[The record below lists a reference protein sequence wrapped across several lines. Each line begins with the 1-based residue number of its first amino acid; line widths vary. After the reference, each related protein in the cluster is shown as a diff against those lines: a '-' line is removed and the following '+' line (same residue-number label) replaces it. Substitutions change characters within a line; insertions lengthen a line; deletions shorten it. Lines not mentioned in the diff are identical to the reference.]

1 VTELLRN
8 LAGRLR
14 AVVANRRASPRRA
27 ARLPCIVSFHD
38 PRASEKSRRPPTL
51 QAHTRDLSATGVAI
65 VAPAIRIN
73 DRYLTDSTLL
83 LRLEH
88 PAGLMEMVVQSV
100 RYERLAPEGEEG
112 GGEEGYLVGVRIVEM
127 REEDRASYEAH
138 LRGLE

>member
-1 VTELLRN
+1 MTELLRN

-27 ARLPCIVSFHD
+27 ARLPCLVSFHE
-38 PRASEKSRRPPTL
+38 PRASDQARRPPTL
-51 QAHTRDLSATGVAI
+51 EARTRDLSATGVALI
-65 VAPAIRIN
+65 TPTIRIN

-83 LRLEH
+83 LRLEAQ
-88 PAGLMEMVVQSV
+88 AGTIEMIVKSV
-100 RYERLAPEGEEG
+100 RYERLAPEGEGE

-127 REEDRASYEAH
+127 KEEDRARYEAH

>member
-14 AVVANRRASPRRA
+14 AVVANRRASPRLA
-27 ARLPCIVSFHD
+27 ARLPCLVSLHE
-38 PRASEKSRRPPTL
+38 PRAKDQTRRTPAL
-51 QAHTRDLSATGVAI
+51 EAHTRDLSATGVAI

-88 PAGLMEMVVQSV
+88 PAGAIELIVKSV
-100 RYERLAPEGEEG
+100 RYERLAPEGED
-112 GGEEGYLVGVRIVEM
+112 EGYLIGVRIVEM
-127 REEDRASYEAH
+127 SDEDRARYEAH
-138 LRGLE
+138 LRGLG

>member
-14 AVVANRRASPRRA
+14 AVVANRRASPRLA
-27 ARLPCIVSFHD
+27 ARLPCLVSLHE
-38 PRASEKSRRPPTL
+38 PRASDQTRRTPTL
-51 QAHTRDLSATGVAI
+51 EVHTRDLSATGLAL

-88 PAGLMEMVVQSV
+88 PAGTIELIVKSV
-100 RYERLAPEGEEG
+100 RYERLAPEGEED
-112 GGEEGYLVGVRIVEM
+112 GYLIGVRIVEM
-127 REEDRASYEAH
+127 SGEDRARYEAH
-138 LRGLE
+138 LRALE

>member
-14 AVVANRRASPRRA
+14 AVVANRRASPRLA
-27 ARLPCIVSFHD
+27 ARLPCLVSLHE
-38 PRASEKSRRPPTL
+38 PRAKDQTRRTPAL
-51 QAHTRDLSATGVAI
+51 EAHTRDLSATGVAI

-88 PAGLMEMVVQSV
+88 PAGTIELIVKSV
-100 RYERLAPEGEEG
+100 RYERLAPEGED
-112 GGEEGYLVGVRIVEM
+112 EGYLIGVRIVEM
-127 REEDRASYEAH
+127 GDEDRARYEAH
-138 LRGLE
+138 LRGLG